1 VDPSPIPPGDRLATE
16 ATRPWGAH
24 VLLIAPRGD
33 PLEDALRHARPPF
46 AGVRRIDGD
55 GAMLDG
61 MLRGRDWDAA
71 VVVAGEARAT
81 GDALAQLQE
90 HDPRLPVLL
99 VIQEAAAD
107 AGAAWRALG
116 ARLVVTRDAVADVA
130 AELYTLLRRAPEA
143 PRPPRPFDFED
154 AQRLT
159 ESVAALLR
167 AALEPTLE
175 EVLTRTIDVM
185 RLAVGAAWAETWIR
199 ASTHDAPNS
208 GPCAAEDA
216 ALRRLSEPMGGS
228 AGPPEPL
235 LRWALDRGVA
245 VGVSD
250 LGPAGGEVW
259 LHRRRTPSEGARTA
273 RGPIPGLRFLRRQQA
288 FEAGLRAV
296 HAAPLLVGDE
306 PVAMLLFGWREA
318 AHEAEGAARV
328 AWLLDLWT
336 PTLGWRQRAE
346 AAGDQALLADHA
358 WRGMSDG
365 AAACDAAGRLTLRTR
380 AADRLGFGGRVGDA
394 AESWRGA
401 WRLTDEGDRPLPA
414 GTDPLSRALAGERLA
429 HARYVGASSTG
440 HRRPITVDAEP
451 LTDPGGRV
459 MGAVALLR
467 DASSE
472 DAAAALSQAA
482 SENALAEF
490 RNLLDRAAELAAALG
505 EAATTGDLWEPLDG
519 FLRTTTPMRSWQVRE
534 PDGGEIA
541 ARGDATPSSPG
552 GAHLI
557 TALRIGERE
566 LGTLE
571 LHGPEATVFDERH
584 ATAALMAANLLAV
597 SLDHAA
603 LVVRERDLRRRA
615 EEASRQTRA
624 LFDAG
629 PAATALIALD
639 DGELLDVNAAF
650 EQLLGRERDAL
661 LGSQIGELDAWVAP
675 DTWRALHGEA
685 AAGRTVR
692 DREVALR
699 HRDGDE
705 RRCLFASEH
714 AEHAGRPALL
724 VTLLDVTDRLRR
736 DAQLGQLATFR
747 EALMSFIEQTLE
759 QGFEGSFYQRLVEA
773 AVRATPGAD
782 AGSMLVRDEHD
793 AYRFAAAYGYEGFDD
808 DPLSDPTRP
817 TYAVAA
823 TLTVPIHLD
832 GRRVATLT
840 MDAFRDPD
848 AFDDASHQ
856 LAAAFAA
863 QAATLVKRRALE
875 RELERLAYHDALT
888 GLPNRTLLR
897 DRLGQAVARSV
908 RNGRG
913 GAALFLDLDNLKV
926 TNDTL
931 GHAVGDALLRAV
943 AQRLR
948 LAVRGDDTVARIG
961 GDEFVVLLPEVRDAE
976 AVRMVTEKLL
986 AHLRSPFD
994 LAGHEVHATASV
1006 GIVLFPDDSAD
1017 ADLVIQHGDT
1027 AMYQA
1032 KAQGKDRFRFF
1043 TRDMNRALLE
1053 RAALE
1058 SHLRKALERDELTL
1072 HYQPRVSLTDGRIT
1086 SVEALAR
1093 WPHPERGW
1101 IPPGAFIPVAEDAG
1115 LIGAVGRHL
1124 LDRACRQAR
1133 DWIDA
1138 GCPTVV
1144 AFNLSAK
1151 QLQERDVVAL
1161 VQDALERSGLDGHW
1175 LELELTE
1182 SAVMRNVEENVAKLV
1197 ALRRLGVHVS
1207 IDDFGTAYS
1216 SLNYLK
1222 RLPASALKIDR
1233 SFVVD
1238 LGDDPDAA
1246 PHDAGIVRT
1255 VVVLAHTLG
1264 MEAIAE
1270 GIETPAQLA
1279 FLRALGCEQG
1289 QGFLFAR
1296 PCPAEEIT
1304 PLLQHGRIEVLGD

>member
-1 VDPSPIPPGDRLATE
+1 MDPSPIPPGDRLATE

-440 HRRPITVDAEP
+440 RRRPITVDAEP
-451 LTDPGGRV
+451 LTDGESGV
-459 MGAVALLR
+459 AVVQVL
-467 DASSE
+467 
-472 DAAAALSQAA
+472 
-482 SENALAEF
+482 
-490 RNLLDRAAELAAALG
+490 
-505 EAATTGDLWEPLDG
+505 EAAQESLK
-519 FLRTTTPMRSWQVRE
+519 Q
-534 PDGGEIA
+534 
-541 ARGDATPSSPG
+541 G
-552 GAHLI
+552 GA
-557 TALRIGERE
+557 
-566 LGTLE
+566 
-571 LHGPEATVFDERH
+571 P
-584 ATAALMAANLLAV
+584 
-597 SLDHAA
+597 
-603 LVVRERDLRRRA
+603 
-615 EEASRQTRA
+615 
-624 LFDAG
+624 
-629 PAATALIALD
+629 
-639 DGELLDVNAAF
+639 
-650 EQLLGRERDAL
+650 
-661 LGSQIGELDAWVAP
+661 
-675 DTWRALHGEA
+675 
-685 AAGRTVR
+685 
-692 DREVALR
+692 
-699 HRDGDE
+699 
-705 RRCLFASEH
+705 
-714 AEHAGRPALL
+714 
-724 VTLLDVTDRLRR
+724 
-736 DAQLGQLATFR
+736 
-747 EALMSFIEQTLE
+747 
-759 QGFEGSFYQRLVEA
+759 
-773 AVRATPGAD
+773 
-782 AGSMLVRDEHD
+782 
-793 AYRFAAAYGYEGFDD
+793 
-808 DPLSDPTRP
+808 
-817 TYAVAA
+817 
-823 TLTVPIHLD
+823 VPI
-832 GRRVATLT
+832 
-840 MDAFRDPD
+840 
-848 AFDDASHQ
+848 
-856 LAAAFAA
+856 
-863 QAATLVKRRALE
+863 
-875 RELERLAYHDALT
+875 
-888 GLPNRTLLR
+888 
-897 DRLGQAVARSV
+897 
-908 RNGRG
+908 
-913 GAALFLDLDNLKV
+913 
-926 TNDTL
+926 
-931 GHAVGDALLRAV
+931 
-943 AQRLR
+943 
-948 LAVRGDDTVARIG
+948 
-961 GDEFVVLLPEVRDAE
+961 
-976 AVRMVTEKLL
+976 
-986 AHLRSPFD
+986 
-994 LAGHEVHATASV
+994 
-1006 GIVLFPDDSAD
+1006 
-1017 ADLVIQHGDT
+1017 
-1027 AMYQA
+1027 
-1032 KAQGKDRFRFF
+1032 
-1043 TRDMNRALLE
+1043 
-1053 RAALE
+1053 
-1058 SHLRKALERDELTL
+1058 
-1072 HYQPRVSLTDGRIT
+1072 
-1086 SVEALAR
+1086 
-1093 WPHPERGW
+1093 
-1101 IPPGAFIPVAEDAG
+1101 
-1115 LIGAVGRHL
+1115 
-1124 LDRACRQAR
+1124 
-1133 DWIDA
+1133 
-1138 GCPTVV
+1138 
-1144 AFNLSAK
+1144 
-1151 QLQERDVVAL
+1151 
-1161 VQDALERSGLDGHW
+1161 
-1175 LELELTE
+1175 
-1182 SAVMRNVEENVAKLV
+1182 
-1197 ALRRLGVHVS
+1197 
-1207 IDDFGTAYS
+1207 
-1216 SLNYLK
+1216 
-1222 RLPASALKIDR
+1222 ASA
-1233 SFVVD
+1233 
-1238 LGDDPDAA
+1238 
-1246 PHDAGIVRT
+1246 
-1255 VVVLAHTLG
+1255 
-1264 MEAIAE
+1264 
-1270 GIETPAQLA
+1270 
-1279 FLRALGCEQG
+1279 
-1289 QGFLFAR
+1289 
-1296 PCPAEEIT
+1296 
-1304 PLLQHGRIEVLGD
+1304 